1 MMVTIFDRLKWLK
14 NHKLSRGCFWFIAVD
29 VKSFLKLLPMIGS
42 INWPSFV
49 TEWCRI
55 QKIHSKIHSALSANT
70 HKTSNTHM
78 TSKSTS
84 KLIEWF
90 KISKKTE
97 YVKEGTWLFH
107 DVGLRR
113 LNFQILS
120 FLVVVNSK
128 LRLVKMMEWFKI

>member
-70 HKTSNTHM
+70 HR

-97 YVKEGTWLFH
+97 YVKEGTRLFH

-113 LNFQILS
+113 LNFQMLS